1 MMGTSESR
9 SGAMAKAE
17 GAPVS
22 TILITGCSSGFGL
35 LTAVEFARAG
45 DDVYAG
51 VRDAGTAEQLRAA
64 AQQHA
69 NLNVVVI
76 DVVDPASVEEA
87 VADVVAA
94 SGRID
99 VLVNNAAVATF
110 AAVEDTD
117 DDEAGRIMETNFMG
131 PLRVTRAVLPQM
143 RAQGEGRVILVSSV
157 NGFVGLPFTGVYSAS
172 KFALEAMGEALA
184 MEVAQL
190 GITVSIIEPGPY
202 HTAIDAKL
210 ALTKPSVAFPG
221 AADAVAAG
229 RHAMASDHPEEVAAA
244 IVAAA
249 RAQPAPLRV
258 PVGAVAQQLYE
269 MRRAMDDEAF
279 FPHLM
284 TMLSG

>member
-1 MMGTSESR
+1 M
-9 SGAMAKAE
+9 
-17 GAPVS
+17 S

-51 VRDAGTAEQLRAA
+51 VRDADTADQLRASA
-64 AQQHA
+64 EEHK
-69 NLNVVVI
+69 NLNVVVV
-76 DVVDPASVEEA
+76 DVDDLASVDA
-87 VADVVAA
+87 CVSGVIDA

-117 DDEAGRIMETNFMG
+117 DEEAHRIMETNFMG

-143 RAQGEGRVILVSSV
+143 RAQGGGRIILVSSV
-157 NGFVGLPFTGVYSAS
+157 NGFIGLPFTGVYSAS

-190 GITVSIIEPGPY
+190 GITVSIVEPGPY

-221 AADAVAAG
+221 VAEAVAAG
-229 RHAMASDHPEEVAAA
+229 RHAMASDRPEEVAAA

-249 RAQPAPLRV
+249 RAQRMPLRV
-258 PVGAVAQQLYE
+258 PVGAVAEQLHE
-269 MRRAMDDEAF
+269 ARRAMDDDAF